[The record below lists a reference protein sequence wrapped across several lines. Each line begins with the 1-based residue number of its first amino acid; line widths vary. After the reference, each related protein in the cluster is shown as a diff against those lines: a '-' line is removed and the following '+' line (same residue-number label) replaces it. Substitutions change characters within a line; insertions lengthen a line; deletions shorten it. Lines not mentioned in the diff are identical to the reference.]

1 MGIQSARLLLICYL
15 FLSEVAFTV
24 FSLGDL
30 FYPFGTSSGDI
41 TNLVSDDGSSPNIS
55 ISTWFP
61 FFERSYNSLYVNN
74 NGVISFVVPVS
85 QYTSTAFPLPDGR
98 AFIAPFWA
106 DVDNRLGGN
115 VYYRESTEEALL
127 QRATAD
133 VRKYSPGIE
142 FQARWVFVATWDNV
156 TYYGSQSSKVN
167 SFQAVLITDGLQSFI
182 IFNYGNI
189 EWTTG
194 TASGGNASTG
204 LGGTPAQAGFNS
216 GDSLNFFS
224 IPGSHTPEIIDIET
238 TSNVDEPGRW
248 VFRADTFKALEGCI
262 DNGMYIRENQTVW
275 VNGSCQTKCKC
286 SSEGLLTC
294 VSEPC
299 GAAEICVP
307 APPFHACR
315 PVSMKTCDVYGDP
328 HYYTFD
334 QRVIH
339 FQGTCTY
346 VLSELC
352 DGLSDLTYYR
362 VEGANEN
369 RGSVAVS
376 FVRLVRLLVYGTEV
390 IMLKGTTNYVLVNGT
405 RSSVPVFLE
414 DGRLQVRTAG
424 FTMRAT
430 ADFGLTVT
438 YDGSHHASITLPGS
452 YHGAVCGMC
461 GNMNGD
467 PSDDLRT
474 RSGNL
479 TTSPGIFGAS
489 WRVDGDG
496 GGDVCR
502 DSCTDGCGVCTEA
515 ERYSL
520 PSSCG
525 LLRAQNGP
533 FRHCHAAIDP
543 QDFEQSCVYDLCAT
557 GGLEASLCQALSSY
571 AEACRSAGMRPEPWR
586 TETFCG
592 IRCPANSHYEACG
605 NVCDRDCV
613 FNSSTLHCNESCSEG
628 CFCDPGYFRD
638 GSECV
643 PRDRCGCLHHGV
655 YMKLGERRVS
665 PECAEVCQCSQ
676 GRRVHCVPLGCKAG
690 EVCTIRGGRRGCFTA
705 QALCTVTGGGAQ
717 LLSFDGRPA
726 RLRGHCTH
734 TLAEV
739 CCNASAPWF
748 RVTAEKWQEGEKAE
762 GITRVRVQ
770 LVGADFVLERG
781 RPPTMNETLISL
793 PFIIPSV
800 ANLSSVGDD
809 VIAVTASQLE
819 VRFDGEGNIFVRVG
833 PSYAGFL
840 RGMCGN
846 WNDDPSDDDLEPSRN
861 GSEPRCEDNTNVTE
875 PRCPQS
881 PSFES
886 QCSIILDIA
895 GPFAVCHC
903 RLDPENYY
911 RSCVYDLCLHGSSG
925 ARLCRAIT
933 SYEKGCILEGVHVPA
948 WRSPRICRELFYP
961 FGTSSGDITNPVSD
975 DGSSPNISI
984 STWFPFF
991 ERSYNSLYVNNNGVI
1006 SFVVPVSQYTSTAF
1020 PLPDGRA
1027 FIAPFWADV
1036 DNRLG
1041 GNVYYREST
1050 EEALLQRAT
1059 ADVRKYSP
1067 GIEFQARW
1075 VFVATWDNVAY
1086 YGSQSSKVNS
1096 FQAVLITDGLQSFII
1111 FNYGNIEWTTGA
1123 ASGGNAST
1131 RLGGTP
1137 AQAGFNSGDSLN
1149 FFSIPGSH
1157 TPEIIDIETTS
1168 NVDEPG
1174 RWVFRADTFKAL
1186 EGCIYNGM
1194 YVRENET
1201 VWVNGSC
1208 QTKCKCSSEGLLTC
1222 VSEPCGAAEICVPA
1236 PPFHACRPV
1245 SMKTCDVYGDPHYYT
1260 FDQRVIHFQGTC
1272 TYVLSEL
1279 CDGLSDL
1286 TYYRVEGANENRGS
1300 VAVSFVRLVRLLVY
1314 GTEVIMLKGT
1324 TNYVLA
1330 SGVRPTVTMRRVG
1343 MCATGIVSSIPPLYT
1358 ATSRARKGV
1367 SVIRDTSA
1375 TGANAS
1381 PGIAAAV
1388 YITVST

>member
-1 MGIQSARLLLICYL
+1 MYLCPIFLFSFTMGMQSVRLLLIYYV

-41 TNLVSDDGSSPNIS
+41 TNPIRDDGSSPNIS

-61 FFERSYNSLYVNN
+61 FFERSYKSLYVNN

-106 DVDNRLGGN
+106 DVDNSLRGN
-115 VYYRESTEEALL
+115 VYYRQSTEEALL

-133 VRKYSPGIE
+133 VRKYSTGLQ

-156 TYYGSQSSKVN
+156 AYYGSQSTKVN

-194 TASGGNASTG
+194 TASGGYPSTG

-224 IPGSHTPEIIDIET
+224 IPGSRTSEIIDIEK

-248 VFRADTFKALEGCI
+248 VFRADAFKALGGCI
-262 DNGMYIRENQTVW
+262 YKGRYIRENQTVW

-286 SSEGLLTC
+286 SSEGSLTC

-315 PVSMKTCDVYGDP
+315 PVSMKTCNVYGDP

-352 DGLSDLTYYR
+352 DRLSSLTYYR
-362 VEGANEN
+362 VEGENEN

-414 DGRLQVRTAG
+414 DGRLQVLTAG

-438 YDGSHHASITLPGS
+438 YDGSHRASITLPGS

-489 WRVDGDG
+489 WRADGGSGGDG
-496 GGDVCR
+496 CR
-502 DSCTDGCGVCTEA
+502 DSCSDRCGVCTEA

-525 LLRAQNGP
+525 LLRAQDGP

-543 QDFEQSCVYDLCAT
+543 RDFEQSCAYDLCAT

-586 TETFCG
+586 TETLCG
-592 IRCPANSHYEACG
+592 IRCPTNSHYEACG

-655 YMKLGERRVS
+655 YMKLGERKVS

-676 GRRVHCVPLGCKAG
+676 GRRVHCVPLGCGAG
-690 EVCTIRGGRRGCFTA
+690 EICTIRGGRRGCFTA
-705 QALCTVTGGGAQ
+705 QALCTVTGGGAH

-748 RVTAEKWQEGEKAE
+748 RVTAEKWQEGEMAE
-762 GITRVRVQ
+762 GVTRVRVQ

-781 RPPTMNETLISL
+781 RPPTMNGTLISL
-793 PFIIPSV
+793 PFTIPSV
-800 ANLSSVGDD
+800 ASLSNVGGDA
-809 VIAVTASQLE
+809 IAVTASQLE
-819 VRFDGEGNIFVRVG
+819 VRFDGEGTIFVRVG

-861 GSEPRCEDNTNVTE
+861 GSEPRCEDNSNVTE

-895 GPFAVCHC
+895 GPFAACHR

-911 RSCVYDLCLHGSSG
+911 RSCVYDLCLHGSNG
-925 ARLCRAIT
+925 TRLCRTIT

-948 WRSPRICRELFYP
+948 WRNPRICPMPNPCRDQECTAEEWCGERGGNYGCFCNTTTNLANHRAYDYQL
-961 FGTSSGDITNPVSD
+961 TCCGDNS
-975 DGSSPNISI
+975 SI
-984 STWFPFF
+984 SFARCLLFSDGWAAQ
-991 ERSYNSLYVNNNGVI
+991 
-1006 SFVVPVSQYTSTAF
+1006 SFHLNDPNCKANLSH
-1020 PLPDGRA
+1020 GRA
-1027 FIAPFWADV
+1027 IFTFNSHQRSCGSKLKVNRTHFIHSNTVHGYYGADNGIV
-1036 DNRLG
+1036 LRNRTL
-1041 GNVYYREST
+1041 S
-1050 EEALLQRAT
+1050 
-1059 ADVRKYSP
+1059 
-1067 GIEFQARW
+1067 IEFSCTVPLTINLSLPLGKVVMSVVNIVLPTGTGCLEASMIMYRDAQYSQAYTETPIFLEVGSMVYIGIHVRDLDADQ
-1075 VFVATWDNVAY
+1075 FVATLENCWVTPISDP
-1086 YGSQSSKVNS
+1086 SSHVKWALVTN
-1096 FQAVLITDGLQSFII
+1096 QCP
-1111 FNYGNIEWTTGA
+1111 
-1123 ASGGNAST
+1123 NA
-1131 RLGGTP
+1131 
-1137 AQAGFNSGDSLN
+1137 
-1149 FFSIPGSH
+1149 
-1157 TPEIIDIETTS
+1157 
-1168 NVDEPG
+1168 
-1174 RWVFRADTFKAL
+1174 
-1186 EGCIYNGM
+1186 
-1194 YVRENET
+1194 
-1201 VWVNGSC
+1201 
-1208 QTKCKCSSEGLLTC
+1208 
-1222 VSEPCGAAEICVPA
+1222 VSEV
-1236 PPFHACRPV
+1236 
-1245 SMKTCDVYGDPHYYT
+1245 
-1260 FDQRVIHFQGTC
+1260 VI
-1272 TYVLSEL
+1272 E
-1279 CDGLSDL
+1279 
-1286 TYYRVEGANENRGS
+1286 E
-1300 VAVSFVRLVRLLVY
+1300 
-1314 GTEVIMLKGT
+1314 
-1324 TNYVLA
+1324 
-1330 SGVRPTVTMRRVG
+1330 SG
-1343 MCATGIVSSIPPLYT
+1343 VSSI
-1358 ATSRARKGV
+1358 SRFKFSAFKFQGDVNDVYVHCQIQLCNFRTTRCSLNCPHQRAARNVRGMKQTGIFTIGPV
-1367 SVIRDTSA
+1367 RKLSNTDFMVDGNDVILS
-1375 TGANAS
+1375 S
-1381 PGIAAAV
+1381 P
-1388 YITVST
+1388 